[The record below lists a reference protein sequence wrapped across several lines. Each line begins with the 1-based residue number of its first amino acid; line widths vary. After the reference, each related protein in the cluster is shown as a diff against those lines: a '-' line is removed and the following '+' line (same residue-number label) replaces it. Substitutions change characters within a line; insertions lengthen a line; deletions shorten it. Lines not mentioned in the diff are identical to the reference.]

1 MRRTFVVGDMNDN
14 TSIQPSTRRPARS
27 RRWLAWGALIT
38 TTGVVLAAC
47 GGGGS
52 RIAGGATT
60 SPAAPADASGATTSS
75 TVLAMTSA
83 KYGRILTD
91 AKGFALYIYTAD
103 NPGGSGCTASCLVLW
118 PPLLLPAGAAQP
130 VPEAGVAQL
139 ASIGR
144 PEGLQVTYQGHPL
157 YTYLDD
163 RQPAQV
169 TGQDVVDSGGV
180 WLLATVG
187 SATAATPGTTSTSP
201 PAAQPAATTPRAPT
215 TSPAAAQPSTGQPP
229 ATPPPA
235 TQPPGANPPTTLGP
249 TTSAPTTT
257 PPTTAATTPP
267 TTAPGG
273 GVSY

>member
-1 MRRTFVVGDMNDN
+1 MNDN

-27 RRWLAWGALIT
+27 RRWLARGALIT
-38 TTGVVLAAC
+38 TAGVILAAC

-52 RIAGGATT
+52 RTSSGAPT
-60 SPAAPADASGATTSS
+60 SSAAASGGTTSS
-75 TVLAMTSA
+75 TVLTMTSA

-91 AKGFALYIYTAD
+91 AKGFALYTYTAD
-103 NPGGSGCTASCLVLW
+103 NPGGSGCTGSCLVLW
-118 PPLLLPAGAAQP
+118 PPLVLPAGAAQP
-130 VPEAGVAQL
+130 VAGAGVAQL
-139 ASIGR
+139 ASISR

-163 RQPAQV
+163 RQPGQV

-180 WLLATVG
+180 WLLATIG
-187 SATAATPGTTSTSP
+187 SATAATSGTTSTSP
-201 PAAQPAATTPRAPT
+201 PAAPSAATTPGAPT
-215 TSPAAAQPSTGQPP
+215 TSPPAAQPSIRQ
-229 ATPPPA
+229 PPA
-235 TQPPGANPPTTLGP
+235 TQPPATQPPATRPPSTNPPTTLEPP
-249 TTSAPTTT
+249 TSPPPTT